1 MHEYRKR
8 SKNRPIGMLSVSII
22 KTEYSRVSSL
32 LRSRYLVVSWN
43 FKQSLCTAILDKNYS
58 LVCSGVYPWSQTP
71 LEQADDKC
79 IISFRGYYCH
89 LLGGGG
95 GGRISVQTSLTTKF
109 LVIIISSRL
118 SCSLCSSNTLL
129 ARSSAWLLRS
139 YTFTRSPW

>member
-95 GGRISVQTSLTTKF
+95 GVVF
-109 LVIIISSRL
+109 LSRL
-118 SCSLCSSNTLL
+118 PLPQSS
-129 ARSSAWLLRS
+129 
-139 YTFTRSPW
+139 